1 MTSVESINEKIQQ
14 IKSESLEKIL
24 SVSGSASITKN
35 GYGINVVDSN
45 NVASSLVFKE
55 LTKDKYDNEELKKA
69 VDVEVKELLPN
80 IPSTN
85 LDLVPRPV
93 YNTELTASA
102 QLRLNVERL
111 NLQITDLNTT
121 ITTLQSQVQ
130 TEINNR
136 LSIEQTNDLLVN
148 QIDTLN
154 STIEDFS
161 TQISTSLQKSVD
173 ESILRASLQSQNTG
187 FKAQINALI
196 KQIDSLNS
204 IIEGLQSQLG
214 AVQQQ
219 EVLQN
224 SSKNLAQASG
234 AEIIHDIA
242 LVKFIEKGNEKD
254 GYILGAISTGRNR
267 RTQWKYGEVMEI
279 LNNDKFPIQIKL
291 EYRFNK
297 QGPWLVVPQ
306 KEFEIAAGVTKS
318 IKHVINNNGL
328 TPIPSTNQHSLGEQI
343 GNLKISVTRKDG
355 SIKSKDFKT
364 QVNIMHHKSMP
375 GAGF

>member
-1 MTSVESINEKIQQ
+1 MTNLEAISLKLQEEKDKQLES
-14 IKSESLEKIL
+14 IL
-24 SVSGSASITKN
+24 SVSGSSVITKN
-35 GYGINVVDSN
+35 EYGINVVNES
-45 NVASSLVFKE
+45 NVASSLIFKG
-55 LTKDKYDNEELKKA
+55 LTKTKYDNEELVKA
-69 VDVEVKELLPN
+69 VDVTVTELIPN
-80 IPSTN
+80 IPSAN
-85 LDLVPRPV
+85 LDLVPRPI
-93 YNTELTASA
+93 YNAELSASA
-102 QLRLNVERL
+102 DLRLEVSRL
-111 NLQITDLNTT
+111 NLKIQDLNTT

-136 LSIEQTNDLLVN
+136 LSIEQTNDALSN
-148 QIDTLN
+148 QIETLN

-219 EVLQN
+219 EVLEN
-224 SSKNLAQASG
+224 SSKSLAQASG
-234 AEIIHDIA
+234 AEIIHDVA

-254 GYILGAISTGRNR
+254 GYILGAISTGTNR
-267 RTQWKYGEVMEI
+267 RTEWKYGEAMEI

-291 EYRFNK
+291 EYRFNQ
-297 QGPWLVVPQ
+297 QGPWLLVPQ
-306 KEFEIAAGVTKS
+306 KEFEIAAGATKT

-328 TPIPSTNQHSLGEQI
+328 TPIPARNSHSLGEQI
-343 GNLKISVTRKDG
+343 GNLKISVIRKDG

-364 QVNIMHHKSMP
+364 RVNIMHWKSMP
-375 GAGF
+375 GW

>member
-1 MTSVESINEKIQQ
+1 MTNLEAISLKLQEEKDKQLES
-14 IKSESLEKIL
+14 IL
-24 SVSGSASITKN
+24 SVSGSAAINKN
-35 GYGINVVDSN
+35 EYGVNIVNDSN
-45 NVASSLVFKE
+45 IASSLLFKP
-55 LTKDKYDNEELKKA
+55 LTKNKYDNEELIKA
-69 VDVEVKELLPN
+69 VDVTVTELIPN
-80 IPSTN
+80 IPTTN
-85 LDLVPRPV
+85 LDLVPRPI
-93 YNTELTASA
+93 YNAELSASA
-102 QLRLNVERL
+102 DLRLQISRL
-111 NLQITDLNTT
+111 NLTIEDLNTT

-136 LSIEQTNDLLVN
+136 LSIEQTNDALAN
-148 QIDTLN
+148 QIETLN

-219 EVLQN
+219 EVLRN
-224 SSKNLAQASG
+224 SSRSLAQASG
-234 AEIIHDIA
+234 AEIIHDVA

-254 GYILGAISTGRNR
+254 GYIYGAISTGNNR
-267 RTQWKYGEVMEI
+267 RTEWKYGEVMEI

-297 QGPWLVVPQ
+297 QGPWLLVPQ
-306 KEFEIAAGVTKS
+306 KEFEIAAGATKS
-318 IKHVINNNGL
+318 IKHLINNNGL
-328 TPIPSTNQHSLGEQI
+328 TPIPSNNAHSLGEQN
-343 GNLKISVTRKDG
+343 GNLKISVIRKDG

-364 QVNIMHHKSMP
+364 RVNIMHWKSMP
-375 GAGF
+375 GW

>member
-1 MTSVESINEKIQQ
+1 MTPVESINEKIQQ

-254 GYILGAISTGRNR
+254 GYILGAISTGDNR

-279 LNNDKFPIQIKL
+279 LNNDKFPINIKL

-306 KEFEIAAGVTKS
+306 KEFQIAAGATKS

-328 TPIPSTNQHSLGEQI
+328 TPIPSKNQHSLGEQI

-364 QVNIMHHKSMP
+364 QVNIMHWKSMP

>member
-1 MTSVESINEKIQQ
+1 MTNLEAISLKLQEEKDKQ
-14 IKSESLEKIL
+14 LETIL
-24 SVSGSASITKN
+24 RVSGSAVINKN
-35 GYGINVVDSN
+35 EYGVNVVDDSN
-45 NVASSLVFKE
+45 MASSLLFKP
-55 LTKDKYDNEELKKA
+55 LTKNKYDNEELVKA
-69 VDVEVKELLPN
+69 VDVKVTELSPN
-80 IPSTN
+80 IPVAN
-85 LDLVPRPV
+85 LDLVPRPI
-93 YNTELTASA
+93 YNAELSASA
-102 QLRLNVERL
+102 ELRLEVNKL
-111 NLQITDLNTT
+111 NST
-121 ITTLQSQVQ
+121 ITTLNVRITDLQSQVQ

-136 LSIEQTNDLLVN
+136 LSIEQTNDALAN
-148 QIDTLN
+148 QIETLN

-219 EVLQN
+219 EVLRN
-224 SSKNLAQASG
+224 SSRSLAQASG
-234 AEIIHDIA
+234 AEITHDVA

-254 GYILGAISTGRNR
+254 GYIYGAISTGNNR
-267 RTQWKYGEVMEI
+267 RTEWKYGEVMEI

-297 QGPWLVVPQ
+297 QGPWLLVPQ
-306 KEFEIAAGVTKS
+306 KEFEIAAGATKS
-318 IKHVINNNGL
+318 IKHLINNNGL
-328 TPIPSTNQHSLGEQI
+328 TPIPSNNAHSLGEQN

-355 SIKSKDFKT
+355 SVKSKDFKT
-364 QVNIMHHKSMP
+364 RVNIMHWKSMP
-375 GAGF
+375 GW